1 MNATFESVKYA
12 NDRAEETD
20 EGGGSDNAC
29 QIGRTTPHLDAGCRA
44 RPSHLLFDGI
54 ENLGVGA
61 RARRQEVTP
70 AKRHRSRLR
79 SSQICRAD
87 SL

>member
-29 QIGRTTPHLDAGCRA
+29 QIGRTTPHLDAVAAHAHRICCSTESRTSALGRV
-44 RPSHLLFDGI
+44 RGGKKSPLLRDTG
-54 ENLGVGA
+54 
-61 RARRQEVTP
+61 P
-70 AKRHRSRLR
+70 A
-79 SSQICRAD
+79 
-87 SL
+87 